1 MFKKK
6 DCHCVKSEFFDQCAN
21 TIMLTVETDVQ
32 YTGLH
37 QSVDAMAIVL
47 VTSTLLCPIVS
58 QSHSMTF

>member
-1 MFKKK
+1 
-6 DCHCVKSEFFDQCAN
+6 
-21 TIMLTVETDVQ
+21 MLTVETDVQ